1 MIDCLFRA
9 PNFPEHIA
17 CGRAVNHNATNVQCN
32 PSCSMKQAATRAQ
45 AGVLTFVETLAAV
58 AKSSDPTQ
66 VQDAGAISPL
76 VALLTLPRG
85 SDRVPLLVPFIEV
98 AEI

>member
-1 MIDCLFRA
+1 
-9 PNFPEHIA
+9 
-17 CGRAVNHNATNVQCN
+17 
-32 PSCSMKQAATRAQ
+32 MKQAATRAQ